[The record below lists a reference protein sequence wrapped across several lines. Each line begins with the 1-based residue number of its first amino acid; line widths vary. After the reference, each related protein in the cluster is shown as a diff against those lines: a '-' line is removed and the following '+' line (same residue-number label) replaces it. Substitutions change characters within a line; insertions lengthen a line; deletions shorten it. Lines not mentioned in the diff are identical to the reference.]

1 MNGMQPVV
9 NCKPCCC
16 FIFLF
21 SYYVTDPVSPWLVA
35 VAKNWHGRLFN
46 EPALQLMQL
55 LNLNA
60 SSKPT
65 QVQEI
70 ICLFVCLSVLSYIRK
85 KRLVSCAFGRIPRVA
100 VPANHADLAIL

>member
-21 SYYVTDPVSPWLVA
+21 GYYVTDPVSPWLVA

-70 ICLFVCLSVLSYIRK
+70 ICLFVCLFCLISGKNVLCHA
-85 KRLVSCAFGRIPRVA
+85 LLAAFPVSLYQQIM
-100 VPANHADLAIL
+100 LI